1 MVDHMYLNLDCPRSS
16 RKSETKACPKHY
28 REVLSSVLETT
39 PYLRICSR
47 TCHWLM
53 TMGSSTNILLWS
65 RGGFLSGWSRTSL
78 PSRPIS
84 RVSCRLIRWAQQS
97 RGEFACTRTKC
108 CPATLWRLAMSARP
122 LLSTG
127 PSSSLGAG
135 CLQKI
140 CGFTLAPSEQAASGI
155 LHLTGGASSSLRWL
169 ACFSGHLKMQVL
181 VCTLSWEKGCHHSGS
196 QSSTWSLAMVLR
208 LHLVGRWKA
217 HLGRSHA
224 FTARMCSCTAST
236 SIYMTEAA
244 GLFLMLNATCPSW
257 LSRRIKVFWTRLKCW
272 GTILETLLVRAQ
284 FDRMEKAV
292 GIVHTM
298 RGPLNCDHLLQR
310 LNGGPISVTQMDW
323 MHIYCVNG
331 VFNTECGFLLESLRA
346 AGLQYIDLDRYLQG
360 FKYPKQ
366 LQSKGTTGS
375 KTLKG
380 YDGGDV
386 KCSASEALAVYPC
399 IRLMLMTLVPD
410 DVPHDTTLAIVSF
423 HALCG
428 VLDLLQQDK
437 KLGNVDPDTLHGAVE
452 RHVTF
457 RIAAYG
463 EDRQQPKVHWSLH
476 LSSMKRLQPVLT
488 CWVHERKH
496 KEIKRVANDV
506 ANANRTV
513 GFEKSMLTSVLLAQQ
528 EALKGLNILDGVA
541 LVNPKPANEAIA
553 HHARIAAGRGI
564 LESVEHAHDALLGP
578 GQLCASKDVAVATLQ
593 GADAVVEVWFHVLV
607 ANHVYMTV
615 VSPWTPAGTNLF
627 QKQDDPLFIPTS
639 DIQRCCIYHSTPDP
653 GVVAVVPWSLIWFAF
668 ILISQQRTFRPCVLW
683 PGESC
688 EKCDPACFDLGSHVR
703 NVTLRALT
711 WGVMWEMWPCLQVMR
726 LLHGAILFP
735 IVFDLT
741 STSETSHH
749 LKRPLFAC
757 AAVCQV
763 VPTQLHPHGDLL
775 PGYILRHI
783 YMWPWHS
790 IKKIHLIRCME
801 SYPKTHCELED
812 TICAIDQGKF
822 RGADVS

>member
-1 MVDHMYLNLDCPRSS
+1 MSS
-16 RKSETKACPKHY
+16 SS
-28 REVLSSVLETT
+28 VLSSSHGGSHVSQSGLSKILKEVRDKGLPKALSRSSVKRARDNALPQDLFTDVSLVDDDGIEHKYPAVKPWRLFEWMIQDIPAFKAYIQGVLQTHPMGPAE
-39 PYLRICSR
+39 PWGICVYSDEVLPGNALKAR
-47 TCHWLM
+47 NERKTIAFYWSFKQFGRGL
-53 TMGSSTNILLWS
+53 SSEDLWFHACS
-65 RGGFLSGWSRTSL
+65 IRASCVRDSASDGWSQL
-78 PSRPIS
+78 
-84 RVSCRLIRWAQQS
+84 
-97 RGEFACTRTKC
+97 
-108 CPATLWRLAMSARP
+108 
-122 LLSTG
+122 
-127 PSSSLGAG
+127 
-135 CLQKI
+135 
-140 CGFTLAPSEQAASGI
+140 FT
-155 LHLTGGASSSLRWL
+155 
-169 ACFSGHLKMQVL
+169 QV
-181 VCTLSWEKGCHHSGS
+181 
-196 QSSTWSLAMVLR
+196 
-208 LHLVGRWKA
+208 
-217 HLGRSHA
+217 
-224 FTARMCSCTAST
+224 
-236 SIYMTEAA
+236 A
-244 GLFLMLNATCPSW
+244 GLFFRAPQDASAGVHLELGEGLPSFWFAKLDLVIGDGAALASCWSLKGASGTKPCLYCQNVFLHGLNLHLHDRSGRFVSHVECDMSKWA
-257 LSRRIKVFWTRLKCW
+257 
-272 GTILETLLVRAQ
+272 LETDQSVLNSAKMLRDNFGNTSRAQ

-331 VFNTECGFLLESLRA
+331 IFNTECGFLLESLRA

-380 YDGGDV
+380 YDGGEV

-627 QKQDDPLFIPTS
+627 RKQDEPLFIPTS
-639 DIQRCCIYHSTPDP
+639 DIQRCCIYHSTSDP
-653 GVVAVVPWSLIWFAF
+653 GVVAVVP
-668 ILISQQRTFRPCVLW
+668 
-683 PGESC
+683 
-688 EKCDPACFDLGSHVR
+688 
-703 NVTLRALT
+703 
-711 WGVMWEMWPCLQVMR
+711 
-726 LLHGAILFP
+726 
-735 IVFDLT
+735 
-741 STSETSHH
+741 
-749 LKRPLFAC
+749 
-757 AAVCQV
+757 
-763 VPTQLHPHGDLL
+763 
-775 PGYILRHI
+775 
-783 YMWPWHS
+783 
-790 IKKIHLIRCME
+790 
-801 SYPKTHCELED
+801 
-812 TICAIDQGKF
+812 
-822 RGADVS
+822 